1 MGKAL
6 AALGGLVS
14 ATDALALIRQAS
26 PASVSE
32 VVALADALG
41 RVLAAPVRSPVAL
54 PSFDNA
60 ALDGYALPAGA
71 FAAGSE
77 FDVHGCQAAG
87 DTQIAIAVHGK
98 AREITTGACLPPGLA
113 TVLPVEQAHVLA
125 RAADGMALRIRS
137 RAAVV
142 HGQHVRR
149 IGEDVMRGQDVL
161 AAGAHVQA
169 SELML
174 LSALGVAG
182 VTVACRPR
190 VAVISTGRE
199 LVDAPTQALQPGQIR
214 NANRPFL
221 CARLQSAGAELVHA
235 DTVADEPQAWHS
247 ALQQAMSAQAAVVV
261 STGAV
266 SMGRHDFVP
275 AALRQYGALVLF
287 HKVAIR
293 PGKPLLLAQLPNG
306 SLYFGLPG
314 NPVACAV
321 GLRFFVEPA
330 LRAMLGLAEETPQWM
345 PLAAPLASRRPGLR
359 HHLKARVTLD
369 RNGRCSVTALAG
381 QESFRLLPMV
391 QANAWLVPPDNG
403 DACEVGDLVQMFGLG
418 HETPLLGGE

>member
-1 MGKAL
+1 MGKPL
-6 AALGGLVS
+6 AAMGGPVS
-14 ATDALALIRQAS
+14 ATDALALIQQAS
-26 PASVSE
+26 PAPVIE
-32 VVALADALG
+32 VVALGDALG
-41 RVLAAPVRSPVAL
+41 RVLATPVHSPVAL
-54 PSFDNA
+54 PAFDNA
-60 ALDGYALPAGA
+60 ALDGYAVPAGA

-87 DTQIAIAVHGK
+87 DTRIDSAVNGA

-113 TVLPVEQAHVLA
+113 TVLPVEQVDVLA
-125 RAADGMALRIRS
+125 RAADGMAVRIRS
-137 RAAVV
+137 RVSVV

-149 IGEDVMRGQDVL
+149 IGEDVRRGQEVL
-161 AAGAHVQA
+161 ATGTRVQA
-169 SELML
+169 SQLML
-174 LSALGVAG
+174 LSVLGMAG
-182 VTVACRPR
+182 VTVARRPR

-199 LVDAPTQALQPGQIR
+199 LVDAPAQPLQPGQIR

-221 CARLQSAGAELVHA
+221 CARLEAAGADVVHA
-235 DTVADEPQAWHS
+235 DTVADAPEAWHS
-247 ALQQAMSAQAAVVV
+247 ALERAMAVQADVVV

-275 AALRQYGALVLF
+275 AALRHYGALLLF

-321 GLRFFVEPA
+321 GLRFFVESA
-330 LRAMLGLAEETPQWM
+330 LRAMLGLAEATPQWL
-345 PLAAPLASRRPGLR
+345 PLAAPLAARKPGLR
-359 HHLKARVTLD
+359 HHLKAQVTLD

-391 QANAWLVPPDNG
+391 QANAWLVPPDSG
-403 DACEVGDLVQMFGLG
+403 DACDVGDLVQVFGLG
-418 HETPLLGGE
+418 HETPLFGGG